1 VAAVRLTRILDI
13 LVLLLLAT
21 LVVMPRPDATVK
33 AALPLVPERRERAAE
48 LQAHLL
54 GSPDDVP
61 ASLELADLFLDGH
74 RPDWTL
80 ATIGHL
86 LPAHADDFRLH
97 LRRAV
102 AYADRFES
110 PPAFAAATRSWELCN
125 GPAVPGVPPCDD
137 AIRSR
142 IALLRDTL
150 ERIKGID
157 MRNNPALAKDKIF
170 EGLHPVWLM
179 KKAPGAKPAAGK
191 SPAPSPAPSPP
202 AK

>member
-54 GSPDDVP
+54 GAPDDVP

-86 LPAHADDFRLH
+86 MPAHADDFRLH

-179 KKAPGAKPAAGK
+179 KRPKGKPATGGT
-191 SPAPSPAPSPP
+191 PP
-202 AK
+202 PTKVP

>member
-1 VAAVRLTRILDI
+1 MRLTRILDI

-21 LVVMPRPDATVK
+21 VLVMPRPDATVK
-33 AALPLVPERRERAAE
+33 TALVLAPERRERAAE

-74 RPDWTL
+74 RPDWAL
-80 ATIGHL
+80 ATVGHL
-86 LPAHADDFRLH
+86 LPAHADDYRLQ

-102 AYADRFES
+102 AYADRFEAS
-110 PPAFAAATRSWELCN
+110 PAFEAADRARTLCE
-125 GPAVPGVPPCDD
+125 GSPVPGVPPCDE
-137 AIRSR
+137 AVRGR
-142 IALLRDTL
+142 ITLLRDTL
-150 ERIKGID
+150 DRIKGLD
-157 MRNNPALAKDKIF
+157 MRTNLAVAKDKIF

-179 KKAPGAKPAAGK
+179 KPGKKIAPNAAPKPA
-191 SPAPSPAPSPP
+191 PAPAAP

>member
-1 VAAVRLTRILDI
+1 MRLTRILDI

-54 GSPDDVP
+54 GAPDDVA

-86 LPAHADDFRLH
+86 MPAHADDFRLH

-110 PPAFAAATRSWELCN
+110 APAFAAATRSWELCN
-125 GPAVPGVPPCDD
+125 GPPAPGVPPCDD

-150 ERIKGID
+150 ERVKGID

-179 KKAPGAKPAAGK
+179 KKAPPAKPGAAK
-191 SPAPSPAPSPP
+191 PPAPTPPP
-202 AK
+202 AQ